1 MSAKKSKFAGLFGE
15 PEQGGEPQQSLSEQ
29 ALVVEQ
35 PRVQEIEIEREEGKK
50 KSRKQGDEV
59 VRVKTNY
66 EIREDYVR
74 AFRIMAASE
83 GRKIY
88 QLLEEAIEQYLASK
102 GKDTQI

>member
-1 MSAKKSKFAGLFGE
+1 MSAKKSKFVGLFGE
-15 PEQGGEPQQSLSEQ
+15 PEQENEMPQNQSEQ
-29 ALVVEQ
+29 TLPSAES
-35 PRVQEIEIEREEGKK
+35 RTQENNLEREEGKK
-50 KSRKQGDEV
+50 KSRKQDDQV

-88 QLLEEAIEQYLASK
+88 QLLEEAIEQYLVSK
-102 GKDTQI
+102 RQND

>member
-1 MSAKKSKFAGLFGE
+1 MSTKKSKFAGLFGE
-15 PEQGGEPQQSLSEQ
+15 PQQEEEMQQTQTEPAVSED
-29 ALVVEQ
+29 ESKI
-35 PRVQEIEIEREEGKK
+35 QEINLEREEGKK
-50 KSRKQGDEV
+50 KSRKQVDEI

-88 QLLEEAIEQYLASK
+88 QLLEEAIGEYLASK
-102 GKDTQI
+102 KKL